1 MKKTLLV
8 ALMAVALVACKNE
21 EKKAENTAE
30 QNAVES
36 VASGDIAY
44 VNVEMVLAES
54 DIFKTEGVAL
64 RTKTEKTSE
73 KWAKKEQNL
82 QNEIN
87 QLAEKYQKGLIT
99 TRDAQAKEQELQ
111 KRAQQFQTAAQKE
124 GKELEEENIV
134 FQNRMNDL
142 IMRAVAEVNKD
153 KRFKMIVQATALL
166 DADES
171 LDLSNEVLAKVNE
184 LYKSEKASK

>member
-54 DIFKTEGVAL
+54 DIFKIEGVAL